1 LRKKIVVSTVT
12 FIFVLSF
19 VVLASC
25 SQIFLVPGLQ
35 ITTTTFGL
43 NRGDRVSGSINVTGG
58 FSNDV
63 NFNITD
69 PHGNTAVNLNHVIQ
83 SGFSFIAPS
92 TGVYTMIFDNTG
104 GLFQKTVIV
113 DYNVTPSVV
122 GLPQQTFTVLIII
135 TIIIIV
141 FIAIIGWLLLN
152 YSKKESQSSIK

>member
-1 LRKKIVVSTVT
+1 M
-12 FIFVLSF
+12 FILSF
-19 VVLASC
+19 VALASC

-35 ITTTTFGL
+35 ITTTTFSL
-43 NRGDRVSGSINVTGG
+43 NRGDRVNGNLNVTGA

-69 PHGNTAVNLNHVIQ
+69 PYGSTIVNLNHVIQ

-104 GLFQKTVIV
+104 GLIQKTVTV
-113 DYNVTPSVV
+113 DYSVTPSVV

-135 TIIIIV
+135 TIIIII

-152 YSKKESQSSIK
+152 YSKKESQSAPK

>member
-1 LRKKIVVSTVT
+1 ML
-12 FIFVLSF
+12 VLSF
-19 VVLASC
+19 VALASC

-35 ITTTTFGL
+35 ITTTTFNL
-43 NRGDRVSGSINVTGG
+43 NRGDRINGNISVTGA

-69 PHGNTAVNLNHVIQ
+69 PHGNTIVNLNHVIQ

-92 TGVYTMIFDNTG
+92 TGVYTMIFDNTE
-104 GLFQKTVIV
+104 GLIQKTATV
-113 DYNVTPSVV
+113 DYSVTPSVV

-141 FIAIIGWLLLN
+141 FIALIGWLLLN
-152 YSKKESQSSIK
+152 YSKKERQTVPK

>member
-1 LRKKIVVSTVT
+1 VA
-12 FIFVLSF
+12 
-19 VVLASC
+19 LASC

-35 ITTTTFGL
+35 TNTTTFSL

-69 PHGNTAVNLNHVIQ
+69 PHGNTVVNLNHVIQ

-104 GLFQKTVIV
+104 GLIQKTVTV
-113 DYNVTPSVV
+113 DYSVTPSIV

-152 YSKKESQSSIK
+152 YSKKERQTAPK